1 MDGAALHDVAPA
13 SWVLRPRPQTGA
25 RVRLFCLPFAGG
37 GASTYHAW
45 PSAFERDVE
54 ICAVQLPGRESRMH
68 ERRITSALVLAQA
81 LADAVEP
88 YVDRTFALFGYSMG
102 ALLAFETARELR
114 RRRLP
119 MPAQLFVAAM
129 RAPHIASAVPPLSRL
144 PPDQLVRAVRS
155 HYQPPEDV
163 FQIPELLDLY
173 LPILRDDMALVDD
186 YVYHA
191 EPPLSCAIDA
201 YVGAHDRSTS
211 IEANGRWREQTAG
224 AFAQTVF
231 PGSHFFLRD
240 ELPALQRR
248 VAARLDAV
256 IGDRR

>member
-1 MDGAALHDVAPA
+1 MGPTVSRHVAPGT
-13 SWVLRPRPQTGA
+13 WLLRPKPNTSA
-25 RVRLFCLPFAGG
+25 AVRLFCLPFAGG

-45 PSAFERDVE
+45 PSAFPREVE

-68 ERRITSALVLAQA
+68 ERRIASAPALAQA
-81 LADAVEP
+81 LVDAIEP
-88 YVDRTFALFGYSMG
+88 YLDRQFALFGYSMG
-102 ALLAFETARELR
+102 ALLAFETARALR

-119 MPAQLFVAAM
+119 MPAHLFVAAM
-129 RAPHIASAVPPLSRL
+129 HAPHVPGTVPPLSRL

-163 FQIPELLDLY
+163 FHIPELLELY

-186 YVYHA
+186 YVYQD

-201 YVGAHDRSTS
+201 YVGEHDRSTS
-211 IEANGRWREQTAG
+211 VEANRRWREQTTG
-224 AFAQTVF
+224 AFAQSIF

-240 ELPALQRR
+240 ELPALQRH
-248 VAARLDAV
+248 VAGRLDRV